1 LSTDQLLRIA
11 GAAAAVLA
19 LAIVPVRAAAD
30 VRDGDPAPT
39 SPSGSLTQP
48 GELSGIAEIDFLVD
62 PSGTYTGTISVD
74 GAVVVSDPVS
84 RGSGH
89 LYLDTT
95 TLQDGSH
102 SVVVTVADGDA
113 SDTVWSGTVE
123 THNAPQGGIP
133 TITGTAVVGQTL
145 DATTGS
151 WSPAAGT
158 LSYQWQR
165 CDATGASCAPI
176 AGAVEQTYQLTTA
189 DTNAEVEVQV
199 LASDGSGSTLVTSP
213 PTSAVLVAGEDPSDG
228 GGASAASGPNGSG
241 ACSAAHLTAA
251 FADSTTQTVA
261 VGSRATLHGALSC
274 AGSPI
279 GGATLDLLLTPAAGS
294 APAVEAHIET
304 ASDGSFSYVVPSGP
318 SREITL
324 SYHAFSPAAAASASA
339 KLELLVTPQITLRI
353 TPTSTTNGHTIT
365 FTGHVS
371 GGFIAAAGLPLEV
384 EYREG
389 NQWLTY
395 TQVRAHSRGGRFSW
409 RYTFERTTESITYN
423 FRVAI
428 PSSGVAGYPYAPT
441 ASPMRSVHV
450 DP

>member
-1 LSTDQLLRIA
+1 MSTDQLLRIA

-19 LAIVPVRAAAD
+19 LAIAPVRAAAD
-30 VRDGDPAPT
+30 QRDGDPSPM
-39 SPSGSLTQP
+39 SPSGSLTQA
-48 GELSGIAEIDFLVD
+48 GELSGVAEIDFLVD
-62 PSGTYTGTISVD
+62 PSGTYTATISVD

-84 RGSGH
+84 QGSGH

-102 SVVVTVADGDA
+102 SVLVTVGDGDA
-113 SDTVWSGTVE
+113 SDTVWSGTIE
-123 THNAPQGGIP
+123 TYNAPQGGIP
-133 TITGTAVVGQTL
+133 TVTGTAEVGESL
-145 DATTGS
+145 VATPGT
-151 WSPAAGT
+151 WSPAPGT
-158 LSYQWQR
+158 ISYQWQR
-165 CDATGASCAPI
+165 CDATGAGCAPI
-176 AGAVEQTYQLTTA
+176 SDAVGQTYQLTAA

-199 LASDGSGSTLVTSP
+199 LASDTSGSTLATSS
-213 PTSAVLVAGEDPSDG
+213 PTSAVLAAGEDPSDA
-228 GGASAASGPNGSG
+228 GGASAASGPNGTG

-251 FADSTTQTVA
+251 FGTSTTVTVA
-261 VGSRATLHGALSC
+261 LGTRTTLHGALSC
-274 AGSPI
+274 AGSPV
-279 GGATLDLLLTPAAGS
+279 GGATLDLSLAPAGGS
-294 APAVEAHIET
+294 AAALPAHIQT

-324 SYHAFSPAAAASASA
+324 DYHAFSQSAPPSASA
-339 KLELLVTPQITLRI
+339 KLELRVTPQITLAI

-371 GGFIAAAGLPLEV
+371 GGFIARPGLPLEI

-389 NQWLTY
+389 RQWLIY
-395 TQVRAHSRGGRFSW
+395 TQVRANPRTGRFRW
-409 RYTFERTTESITYN
+409 RYTFERTTESITYS

-428 PSSGVAGYPYAPT
+428 PSSGVAGYPYAST

>member
-1 LSTDQLLRIA
+1 VSTDQLLRIA
-11 GAAAAVLA
+11 GAGAAVLA

-30 VRDGDPAPT
+30 APDSDPAPT
-39 SPSGSLTQP
+39 SPSGSLIQP
-48 GELSGIAEIDFLVD
+48 GEVSGIAEIDFLVAQ
-62 PSGTYTGTISVD
+62 GTFTGTISVD
-74 GAVVVSDPVS
+74 GTVVVTDPVS
-84 RGSGH
+84 RGGGH

-95 TLQDGSH
+95 TLQDGSY
-102 SVVVTVADGDA
+102 SVVVNVGDGVL
-113 SDTVWSGTVE
+113 SDNVWSGTIE

-133 TITGTAVVGQTL
+133 TITGTAEVGQTL
-145 DATTGS
+145 DATAGS

-158 LSYQWQR
+158 LTYQWQR
-165 CDATGASCAPI
+165 CDATGATCTPI
-176 AGAVEQTYQLTTA
+176 DDAVEQTYQLTAA
-189 DTNAEVEVQV
+189 DTNAELEVQV
-199 LASDGSGSTLVTSP
+199 LASDASGSTLATSA
-213 PTSAVLVAGEDPSDG
+213 PTSVVLAAGEDPSDG

-251 FADSTTQTVA
+251 FGTSTTQTV
-261 VGSRATLHGALSC
+261 TLGDHVTLRGALSC

-279 GGATLDLLLTPAAGS
+279 GGATLDLALVPAGRS
-294 APAVEAHIET
+294 AAAVQAHIQT
-304 ASDGSFSYVVPSGP
+304 ASDGSFSYLVPSGP

-324 SYHAFSPAAAASASA
+324 SYHAFSQTAAPSASA
-339 KLELLVTPQITLRI
+339 KVELLVTPQITLRI

-371 GGFIAAAGLPLEV
+371 GGFIASAGLPLEV

-389 NQWLTY
+389 SQWLIY
-395 TQVRAHSRGGRFSW
+395 TQVRANSRSGRFDW

-428 PSSGVAGYPYAPT
+428 PPAGVAGYPYAPT

-450 DP
+450 EP